1 MKNILLSALLFFTVS
16 SASFAQQML
25 HGKVTD
31 AATGKPLAGASV
43 TFAGT
48 GGTTTD
54 NDGNFSIDCNKTKK
68 ITISFVGYESYS
80 ANIKNCDAELKVL
93 LLSSGKTLDNVEIS
107 ATSSVNKK
115 LLYQPVSITKLTP
128 VELKRGQGIF
138 LDDAIQTSVPGVIMN
153 RRSV

>member
-1 MKNILLSALLFFTVS
+1 MKNIILSALLFFIIS
-16 SASFAQQML
+16 STSFAQQML

-68 ITISFVGYESYS
+68 ITVSFVGYQTYS
-80 ANIKNCDAELKVL
+80 ANIKNCDAELKISL
-93 LLSSGKTLDNVEIS
+93 ETAGRTLENVEIS
-107 ATSSVNKK
+107 ATSSINKA
-115 LLYQPVSITKLTP
+115 LLYQPALIPKF
-128 VELKRGQGIF
+128 R
-138 LDDAIQTSVPGVIMN
+138 
-153 RRSV
+153 